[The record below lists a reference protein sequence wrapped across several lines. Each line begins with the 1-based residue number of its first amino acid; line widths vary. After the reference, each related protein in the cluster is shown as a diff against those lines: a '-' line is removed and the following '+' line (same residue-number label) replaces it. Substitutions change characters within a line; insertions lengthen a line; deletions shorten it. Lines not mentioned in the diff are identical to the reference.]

1 MTNPL
6 HAIWSAVAPAWNEH
20 ADFVDERGAEVG
32 DAMLTAAD
40 LQPGDDVLELGC
52 GPGGVG
58 IAAAAAV
65 GAQGRVVLSDVA
77 PEMTAIADDRARRRG
92 LSNVSVRELDMA
104 HIDEP
109 DGSFDKVLAREALM
123 LVADPTEAAREARR
137 VLRPGGRA
145 VFSVWGPPDA
155 NPWLSTLLD
164 ALGAQLG
171 APVPPPGMPGP
182 FALAEDGAL
191 ARVLADAG
199 FVDVTVREVA
209 APMTVGSFDEWWT
222 IVPSLA
228 GPVAALLAS
237 LPDDAT
243 ASIRGNAET
252 ALQPYAGAD
261 GYTIPGM
268 SLIAVGHQSG
278 ISTP

>member
-1 MTNPL
+1 
-6 HAIWSAVAPAWNEH
+6 
-20 ADFVDERGAEVG
+20 
-32 DAMLTAAD
+32 
-40 LQPGDDVLELGC
+40 
-52 GPGGVG
+52 
-58 IAAAAAV
+58 
-65 GAQGRVVLSDVA
+65 
-77 PEMTAIADDRARRRG
+77 
-92 LSNVSVRELDMA
+92 
-104 HIDEP
+104 
-109 DGSFDKVLAREALM
+109 
-123 LVADPTEAAREARR
+123 
-137 VLRPGGRA
+137 

-155 NPWLSTLLD
+155 NPWLSTLLE